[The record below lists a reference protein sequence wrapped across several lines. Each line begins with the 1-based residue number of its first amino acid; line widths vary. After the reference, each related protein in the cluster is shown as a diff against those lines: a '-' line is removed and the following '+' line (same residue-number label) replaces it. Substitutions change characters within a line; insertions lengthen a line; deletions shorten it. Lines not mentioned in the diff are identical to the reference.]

1 MWRPFLPNLE
11 EWSWV
16 CEHGR
21 GRGGDVRFFGLFD
34 AFLDLLDDPYDTNDS
49 SNEDTR
55 KLSFSVSRSLPMED
69 TLTRIRDT
77 KSKLW
82 TDHNK
87 YNMYL
92 IVIPKLLTI
101 LPCQYGIESFLGWSI
116 SILWELVDERRLQWK
131 RGLRVDGGYMFPWG
145 SAAVSQAV
153 QLYICSPRLD
163 SYRDPYQRQPCL
175 TPTHKKNTSQSQRS
189 AVLVY
194 WPTPF
199 TISW

>member
-16 CEHGR
+16 CGHGR

-77 KSKLW
+77 KSKL
-82 TDHNK
+82 
-87 YNMYL
+87 
-92 IVIPKLLTI
+92 
-101 LPCQYGIESFLGWSI
+101 
-116 SILWELVDERRLQWK
+116 
-131 RGLRVDGGYMFPWG
+131 
-145 SAAVSQAV
+145 
-153 QLYICSPRLD
+153 
-163 SYRDPYQRQPCL
+163 
-175 TPTHKKNTSQSQRS
+175 
-189 AVLVY
+189 
-194 WPTPF
+194 
-199 TISW
+199 